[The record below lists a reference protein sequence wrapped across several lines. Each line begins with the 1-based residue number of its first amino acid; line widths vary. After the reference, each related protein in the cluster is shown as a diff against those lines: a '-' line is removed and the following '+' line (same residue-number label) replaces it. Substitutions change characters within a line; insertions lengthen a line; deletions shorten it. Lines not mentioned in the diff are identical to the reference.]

1 MNTYFLASNFNRK
14 LERKYGAVE
23 HEGKKYIL
31 TDYAQPTGALLPDH
45 QRGYF
50 EMFAP
55 AVDEKGDEYILY
67 WMFQDDG
74 RELDMYDY
82 DDVYRVEVDR
92 GDVYTR
98 WREEK

>member
-1 MNTYFLASNFNRK
+1 
-14 LERKYGAVE
+14 
-23 HEGKKYIL
+23 
-31 TDYAQPTGALLPDH
+31 
-45 QRGYF
+45 
-50 EMFAP
+50 MFAP
-55 AVDEKGDEYILY
+55 AIDEEGNQFILY

-74 RELDMYDY
+74 RDLDMYDY